1 VPSPITEANSAE
13 SILRDIP
20 YFRTLDRLDFAR
32 LLGTLVETN
41 LPAGTVVFQEGVAP
55 DGLYVLM
62 AGTVEVRLQTGSG
75 SHVVHTVTA
84 PSYFGEFGLLLSL
97 RTASASAVTDVRL
110 CKLPRARF
118 DQLLRE
124 RPAMAIALA
133 ASIAEALDRT
143 QRRLL
148 GAPMQPYP
156 SPAFLQPPLY
166 RRSRGWRL
174 AGAILAVV
182 VPLALWGVP
191 PPSGLSPAGWHV
203 GLLLLGAAIA
213 WLFEPVPDF
222 LVGLLLVAAWGI
234 AGVAPIALSFSGFAS
249 SNWLVA
255 LAALALAVAMVRSG
269 LLLRL
274 ALLLIR
280 IFPSTH
286 AGNVLALL
294 LSGVLITPLVPLG
307 LARVAAVAP
316 LAKELGQALG
326 YQARSR
332 ATASLAFGGMLGY
345 GMFSSIFLSG
355 LAMNFFVYGLLPP
368 AERGRFDWVTWLLS
382 AAPAG
387 AVLLVG
393 SSLVV
398 LAILRPEAAP
408 RAHPDTVRRQARA
421 LGRLQKGELV
431 TMGAVALLLVGFIS
445 QPLTHLEISWIAV
458 GALTIIV
465 AGGALDL
472 EAFRNG
478 LDWAFLVFFG
488 SLLGAGA
495 VLHHAGVDSWIGG
508 VVTAVS
514 HWLSDPPLLVL
525 GLALFVV
532 ACRLVLP
539 WIPCTLILSVALV
552 PAASHFGVAPWVV
565 GFVVLLGAMTWLA
578 PNQSDFCR
586 LMSAATNDELFTARH
601 ATIVGVAM
609 TLLTLIAIGVSIP
622 YWQAL
627 GLVGR

>member
-1 VPSPITEANSAE
+1 MPPVTETQSAE
-13 SILRDIP
+13 GILRDIP
-20 YFRTLDRLDFAR
+20 FFRALDRLDVAR
-32 LLGTLVETN
+32 LLGTLVETHM
-41 LPAGTVVFQEGVAP
+41 PAGSIVFQEGVTA
-55 DGLYVLM
+55 DGLYLLL
-62 AGTVEVRLQTGSG
+62 AGTVELTLETGAG
-75 SHVVHTVTA
+75 TRVVHTVSG

-97 RTASASAVTDVRL
+97 RTASARAVTDLRL
-110 CKLPRARF
+110 FKLPRDRF
-118 DQLLRE
+118 DHLLAD

-133 ASIAEALDRT
+133 GSIAEALDRT
-143 QRRLL
+143 QRKLV
-148 GAPMQPYP
+148 GAPPQEYAT
-156 SPAFLQPPLY
+156 PALIRPPDR
-166 RRSRGWRL
+166 RRSRSWRL

-182 VPLALWGVP
+182 VPFALWAVP
-191 PPSGLSPAGWHV
+191 PPNGLGSAGWHT

-222 LVGLLLVAAWGI
+222 LVALLLVAAWGI
-234 AGVAPIALSFSGFAS
+234 AGVAPLTLSFSGFAS

-255 LAALALAVAMVRSG
+255 LSALALAVAMVRSG

-274 ALLLIR
+274 ALRLIR

-316 LAKELGQALG
+316 LAKELGQGLG

-332 ATASLAFGGMLGY
+332 ATASLAFSGLLGY
-345 GMFSSIFLSG
+345 GIFSSIFLSG

-368 AERGRFDWVTWLLS
+368 TERARFDWVTWMLA

-387 AVLLVG
+387 AVLLVA

-398 LAILRPEAAP
+398 LGILRPEGAP
-408 RAHPDTVRRQARA
+408 HARPDTVRRQAQA
-421 LGRLQKGELV
+421 LARLQKGELV
-431 TMGAVALLLVGFIS
+431 TIGAVAFLLLGFIS

-458 GALTIIV
+458 GALAIVV

-472 EAFRNG
+472 EGFRSG
-478 LDWAFLVFFG
+478 IDWAFLIFFG
-488 SLLGAGA
+488 TLLGAGA
-495 VLHHAGVDSWIGG
+495 VLRHAGVDTWIGG
-508 VVTAVS
+508 VVSGVS
-514 HWLSDPPLLVL
+514 HWLSHPPLIV
-525 GLALFVV
+525 LALAIFVV

-552 PAASHFGVAPWVV
+552 PAASHFGVSPWVV
-565 GFVVLLGAMTWLA
+565 GFVVLLGAITWLV
-578 PNQSDFCR
+578 PNQSDYCR
-586 LMSAATNDELFTARH
+586 IMSAATNDELFTPRH

-609 TLLTLIAIGVSIP
+609 TLLTLLAIGLSIP

>member
-1 VPSPITEANSAE
+1 MPPVTEAE
-13 SILRDIP
+13 SPEAILRDIP
-20 YFRTLDRLDFAR
+20 FFRALDRLDVAR

-41 LPAGTVVFQEGVAP
+41 LPAESVIFQEGAAA
-55 DGLYVLM
+55 DGLYLLL
-62 AGTVEVRLQTGSG
+62 AGTVEVSLGTSSG
-75 SHVVHTVTA
+75 SRVVHTVSA

-97 RTASASAVTDVRL
+97 RTGSASTVTDVRL
-110 CKLPRARF
+110 SKLPRDRF
-118 DQLLRE
+118 DHLLRE

-133 ASIAEALDRT
+133 TSIAEALDRS
-143 QRRLL
+143 QRRLV
-148 GAPMQPYP
+148 GAPLQQYP
-156 SPAFLQPPLY
+156 TPAVLRPPAI
-166 RRSRGWRL
+166 RRPRAWRL
-174 AGAILAVV
+174 AGAILAVG
-182 VPLALWGVP
+182 VPVALWAVP
-191 PPSGLSPAGWHV
+191 PPDGLTRAGWHV
-203 GLLLLGAAIA
+203 GLLLIGAAIA

-222 LVGLLLVAAWGI
+222 LVALLLVAAWGI
-234 AGVAPIALSFSGFAS
+234 TGLAPLVLSFSGFAS

-274 ALLLIR
+274 ALRLIR

-332 ATASLAFGGMLGY
+332 ATGSLAFAALLGY

-355 LAMNFFVYGLLPP
+355 LAMNFFVDGLLPP
-368 AERGRFDWVTWLLS
+368 AERARFDWVTWLVT

-387 AVLLVG
+387 AILIVG
-393 SSLVV
+393 SALVV
-398 LAILRPEAAP
+398 LAILRPEVAP
-408 RAHPDTVRRQARA
+408 HVRPDTVRRQAQA
-421 LGRLQKGELV
+421 LARLQKGELV
-431 TMGAVALLLVGFIS
+431 TLGAVAFLLVGFIS

-458 GALTIIV
+458 GALTIVV

-478 LDWAFLVFFG
+478 VDWAFLVFFG
-488 SLLGAGA
+488 TLLGAGA
-495 VLHHAGVDSWIGG
+495 VLRHAGVDTWIGG
-508 VVTAVS
+508 LVTGFS
-514 HWLSDPPLLVL
+514 HWLSYPPLIVL
-525 GLALFVV
+525 ALALFVV

-552 PAASHFGVAPWVV
+552 PAAAHFGVSPWVV
-565 GFVVLLGAMTWLA
+565 GFVVLLGAITWVA

-586 LMSAATNDELFTARH
+586 LMTATSNGELFTARH
-601 ATIVGVAM
+601 ATTVGVAM
-609 TLLTLIAIGVSIP
+609 TLLALIAIGVSIP